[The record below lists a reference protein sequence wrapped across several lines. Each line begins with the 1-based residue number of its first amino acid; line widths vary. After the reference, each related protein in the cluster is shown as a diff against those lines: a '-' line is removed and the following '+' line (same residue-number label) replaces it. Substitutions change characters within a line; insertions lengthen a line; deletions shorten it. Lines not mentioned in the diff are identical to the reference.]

1 MLGLMLAA
9 TLTAANAEIVI
20 PKDATPVV
28 RFAAKEAQEILSEA
42 LGAEVPVVSAPTD
55 GKSSLV
61 LGMNAWA
68 AAAGL
73 STNDLS
79 RDEFV
84 SAAKGNRIYLF
95 GRDSA
100 TVDPAKVLR
109 YGDWGPV
116 CFERATTF
124 AVYDFLER
132 YAGARFYFPG
142 PLGTCVPRHTGIE
155 VPEGVRRTKPAYMSR
170 LVQMWS
176 GEYFEPTKDRTEKT
190 LDFFRLRFETDRK
203 PCCHGSTGFML
214 QRRFGETHPEYFAL
228 RSSGARALV
237 DDPSKR
243 LGSGEVCWS
252 SAVKDEIVRDIESHC
267 RGEGP
272 EVRGLLSRDGR
283 QLAWNGNFHG
293 GYVDIMPDDCMD
305 GCRCE
310 ACQAIYRK
318 GDPDYA
324 SERIWSATAEIAR
337 RVGPLGVGICQ
348 MAYPPYRRVPDLELP
363 PNVEVM
369 VATFGPWG
377 MKKPGL
383 FERDTAPIRD
393 WAKKLGHKVWLWNYA
408 NKWGVIAAQTGG
420 IPTPAPHAWAEFYRR
435 LAPFIEGAF
444 CESETDRWL
453 FNYLNYYVY
462 SRLCWDL
469 DTDVDAVLAEHYR
482 LMFGAA
488 SAEMAEFFD
497 RFEKLW
503 MDGIMGRGLLIE
515 TPMGPVA
522 QPPTNEVIWNEI
534 YSERTLVAI
543 DALLCAAASKVPAG
557 SLEARRIALFRR
569 EYLEPCVAAGAK
581 YRAEAKETA
590 AAKIELKEP
599 GAKASVKLHSLYLGR
614 RALKANVV
622 GTTVEA
628 SRTADAL
635 VFRFICEEPET
646 GDLASS
652 VRPRD
657 DKDIWKDDVVEI
669 CLETVRDGTYYH
681 LFLNSKGSYA
691 DCHESHKNMP
701 VKGYEWNLEGVKT
714 SVEVG
719 SGSWT
724 GTFEM
729 PLASLKGLGD
739 EFRINFARERHLKHT
754 SQYDM
759 EYLYQWA
766 PHAIGFGDTDNMGR
780 IILK

>member
-1 MLGLMLAA
+1 MGILLCNLLFAGVVFTAGETEIVADTNQFAFAAQELKELLGEAFG
-9 TLTAANAEIVI
+9 AEI
-20 PKDATPVV
+20 PVV
-28 RFAAKEAQEILSEA
+28 GKATGAKKSIALEFDAAFERDQIRLVTTK
-42 LGAEVPVVSAPTD
+42 D
-55 GKSSLV
+55 GV
-61 LGMNAWA
+61 
-68 AAAGL
+68 
-73 STNDLS
+73 
-79 RDEFV
+79 
-84 SAAKGNRIYLF
+84 RIVN
-95 GRDSA
+95 GE
-100 TVDPAKVLR
+100 AKV
-109 YGDWGPV
+109 YG
-116 CFERATTF
+116 
-124 AVYDFLER
+124 VYEFLER
-132 YAGARFYFPG
+132 YAGMRFYFPG
-142 PLGTCVPRHTGIE
+142 PLGTIVPKRTSLA
-155 VPEGVRRTKPAYMSR
+155 VPEGTVDVKPDYTQRSCDMSWG
-170 LVQMWS
+170 LNGPWYS
-176 GEYFEPTKDRTEKT
+176 LKHDGEADRTEAGQ
-190 LDFFRLRFETDRK
+190 LRALAAARMRLAPRLM
-203 PCCHGSTGFML
+203 CCHGLEMGFHFL
-214 QRRFGETHPEYFAL
+214 KNYGKDHPEYFAL
-228 RSSGARALV
+228 LKAPDGTVYRDNSADSKWGGHHGQLCHTSGVWDEVYRLAVERLKAGEKTIDVMAQDGMQKCLC
-237 DDPSKR
+237 DKCQAAYSK
-243 LGSGEVCWS
+243 
-252 SAVKDEIVRDIESHC
+252 D
-267 RGEGP
+267 
-272 EVRGLLSRDGR
+272 
-283 QLAWNGNFHG
+283 
-293 GYVDIMPDDCMD
+293 PDDRQWATDLIWGRTIELANRLTAD
-305 GCRCE
+305 GIGG
-310 ACQAIYRK
+310 AV
-318 GDPDYA
+318 
-324 SERIWSATAEIAR
+324 T
-337 RVGPLGVGICQ
+337 Q
-348 MAYPPYRRVPDLELP
+348 MAYSPYNRIPDMEFP
-363 PNVEVM
+363 SNVLVM
-369 VATFGPWG
+369 VAVNGAWSMANP
-377 MKKPGL
+377 
-383 FERDTAPIRD
+383 ERLARESGQVRA
-393 WAKKLGHKVWLWNYA
+393 WAEKMGHKVWIWNY
-408 NKWGVIAAQTGG
+408 TGKFG
-420 IPTPAPHAWAEFYRR
+420 TKIRNPDIPPMTPRAIGRYYASLSDAIFGSYM
-435 LAPFIEGAF
+435 
-444 CESETDRWL
+444 ESRTDRWIY
-453 FNYLNYYVY
+453 NYLNFYVY
-462 SRLCWDL
+462 NKVSWN
-469 DTDVDAVLAEHYR
+469 TKVDVDALLDEHYR

-488 SAEMAEFFD
+488 SAEMAEFFG
-497 RFEKLW
+497 RFENLW